1 MKNKLLKT
9 LAAGTAA
16 VTLLV
21 SAAYAE
27 GACADARKLLPGTNF
42 DSMAK
47 AHADAL
53 TAELGSG
60 ETTLTKT
67 ADENGKITFYLSS
80 VSSDMIFIDLI
91 SDSDGESAASVY
103 VKPRTYAE
111 YSFENLTPGGSYSL
125 SIKSS
130 AKGKALVY

>member
-1 MKNKLLKT
+1 MKNKLFKT

-27 GACADARKLLPGTNF
+27 GAYVDTRKLPPGTNF
-42 DSMAK
+42 DSMVK
-47 AHADAL
+47 AHAEAS
-53 TAELGSG
+53 TAELSDG
-60 ETTLTKT
+60 ETTLIKT

-80 VSSDMIFIDLI
+80 VSSDMVFIDL
-91 SDSDGESAASVY
+91 SLDSTGESVASVY
-103 VKPRTYAE
+103 VKPRTFAE

-130 AKGKALVY
+130 AQGRALVY